1 MKSMH
6 AAIFDIDG
14 TLLDSYG
21 SDNVLFTD
29 AVQAAL
35 GTIVI
40 RDAWVKYPRV
50 TDTGILADI
59 CSDNG
64 LIYSDSVSTAVMN
77 VYFGF
82 LRSLMETRGP
92 YQEIPG
98 ALNYLNTLRARPD
111 VRVAYA
117 TGGWGATA
125 EHKLRSA
132 GFPLDGIPLASAND
146 DPDRA
151 QIMLHALGQLQG
163 PFTSVTYFGDGPWDK
178 AAAAQLGW
186 EFVAV
191 GPKLG
196 GLLDFNLLPPDNAL
210 HVPPRPGA

>member
-1 MKSMH
+1 MKAVH

-21 SDNVLFTD
+21 IDNSLYAEAIRAT
-29 AVQAAL
+29 L

-40 RDAWVKYPRV
+40 RDAWEKYPRV
-50 TDTGILADI
+50 TDTGVLADI
-59 CSDNG
+59 CNDNG
-64 LIYSDSVSTAVMN
+64 LIYDGSVSTAVMN
-77 VYFGF
+77 VYLGF
-82 LRSLMETRGP
+82 LRSLMETKGP
-92 YQEIPG
+92 YQEMPG
-98 ALNYLNTLRARPD
+98 ALHYFNGLRGRLD

-117 TGGWGATA
+117 TGGWRATA

-132 GFPLDGIPLASAND
+132 GFPLEGIPLASAD
-146 DPDRA
+146 DYQDRA
-151 QIMLHALGQLQG
+151 QIMLHALGQLEG
-163 PFTSVTYFGDGPWDK
+163 PFISVTYFGDGPWDR

-196 GLLDFNLLPPDNAL
+196 GLSDFRLVPPNNAL
-210 HVPPRPGA
+210 HGTLARRP